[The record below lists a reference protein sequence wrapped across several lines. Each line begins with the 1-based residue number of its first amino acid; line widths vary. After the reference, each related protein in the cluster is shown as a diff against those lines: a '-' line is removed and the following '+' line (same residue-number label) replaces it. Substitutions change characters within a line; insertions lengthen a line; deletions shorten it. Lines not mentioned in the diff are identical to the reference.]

1 MLDGPILAGLGGL
14 PSGATEENEGRDGRH
29 SWLRRGPLP
38 SKRHHPGRSRG
49 TCQGAYA
56 QPSPLPRD
64 EVEMLSYDIWGRWD
78 SLGPVASMPSV
89 TLWS

>member
-1 MLDGPILAGLGGL
+1 M
-14 PSGATEENEGRDGRH
+14 
-29 SWLRRGPLP
+29 LRRRRKAATGVIHGRAEGPLP

-49 TCQGAYA
+49 ICQGAYV

-78 SLGPVASMPSV
+78 SLGPVASMASM